1 MIGAR
6 AILVLIM
13 LAVMGFN
20 VWSFNHPGDIG
31 FRIFLLVISL
41 VPALAS
47 VMVFL
52 LTFIRPDGKGGLMI
66 KFGKFYSRTFGQT
79 IDLNPQDRNVCR
91 LFWETVGRLILL
103 YLCLFAVGAVI
114 VILVASISGVDSA
127 GKKIDFLP
135 RWGLGLFFLTFL
147 LMPLLLI
154 KTNSLYLKLIFRIS
168 FVTTAIT
175 SLLMIIVYFIQESI
189 RPRVHLPSTEINWSE
204 LATIF
209 GIIIAFS
216 VSIVFVAWLA
226 FRFIKVLRVSPM
238 GRFLSALWVA
248 IKTNT
253 CPILSVETAVPK
265 EEKKESTSSEN
276 PQGA

>member
-1 MIGAR
+1 R

-13 LAVMGFN
+13 LVVMGLN
-20 VWSFNHPGDIG
+20 VWSFNHSGNIG
-31 FRIFLLVISL
+31 LRFFLLVISL

-52 LTFIRPDGKGGLMI
+52 LTFIRPDGQGGLMI